1 MVEKMDDGW
10 LVEKKKGW
18 IKRMAGWLKMDGW

>member
-10 LVEKKKGW
+10 LAEKKGW